1 MSQYIS
7 FKKTLLSKLNKA
19 KDLVCGKYAISE
31 RDNVQNWTGKSDW
44 TINLI
49 FHQDMAPVVIC
60 VSTDSNSDSLSM
72 ISKEQA

>member
-1 MSQYIS
+1 MGNIQ
-7 FKKTLLSKLNKA
+7 
-19 KDLVCGKYAISE
+19 LVGE
-31 RDNVQNWTGKSDW
+31 NVQNWTGKSDW

-49 FHQDMAPVVIC
+49 FLQDMTPVVIC